1 MSISDTQ
8 KVDYLWKKI
17 GYGRAKTD
25 VSSVKDATNES
36 TSSPLLLRGDEIWAQ
51 SSLIPSSI
59 PGSSSTIVTVYPTS
73 SPVECTADITASTN
87 RTWKTG
93 TIDWIPPEIGS
104 TYLIKV
110 YLHTASDAGNA
121 ATSGTQVYAAGSG
134 NNDEF
139 FFDYKSGI
147 LNFIGTNLPS
157 GISGKKV
164 YISGARYI
172 GVKGTSI
179 PGSGGS
185 FSSLNV
191 TGVVTASSFA
201 GDGSALTGI
210 DATSL
215 KDSEGNIK
223 VQANPSGV
231 VVSGVTTATTFF
243 GDGSNLTGITA
254 SGTGAIGG
262 LTIKNQSGAVVGTA
276 GSVSTLDFN
285 GSSNVT
291 VTATSGSSGIAT
303 IIISDLLDGQAGSY
317 YTGYT
322 DTAIANLVDSAPGT
336 LNTLN
341 ELATALGDDASF
353 STTVTNSIATKLPLA
368 GGTMTGSIT
377 FSSSQTF
384 DGRDL
389 SADGSKLDGIASG
402 ATNVTNNNQ
411 LTNGA
416 SYITNSGGTEAAT
429 ASTVVKRSSAADIFC
444 RLVRPNYQ
452 NQSTISGAIAY
463 RVESGSNNYIRFCN
477 DKAAIRTFLNVPN
490 TTTVI
495 TNNNQLT
502 NGANYITSFD
512 ITTQT
517 DGKYLRSN
525 AADTASER
533 ITFTANSTNSWDT
546 IATSSGS
553 QGGLEIYNSGSG
565 TDAFMTFHVGG
576 DYACYFG
583 LDGGTNKLSVGG
595 WSMGANSYEIY
606 HSGNKPSLA
615 TLGFT
620 GATNA
625 NYITNNN
632 QLTNGAGY
640 YASGSS
646 PTFANA
652 YTNGWWRNNDA
663 GEGLYNQNTT
673 KHFYSASTSYWHIDS
688 GAGLIF
694 YDQYNSSAG
703 GSTGRKGY
711 VYFDSSG
718 FGLLSNDGSWAY
730 RHNNTYADIYGTIR
744 RDATHTLWDS
754 GNDGS
759 GSGLDADTVDGVQAA
774 NLLGSHQTSNLTI
787 TNKGYYT
794 TATSSQNQN
803 SGVIS
808 YGWGYQIDGAWSNPF
823 PDIVF
828 GYHTG
833 MRFGG
838 YYGYGGCRFY
848 NDHPSRSTTEL
859 FSVGNGDNHVRV
871 SNNLYIQGN
880 TAWHSGNDGS
890 GSGLDADTLDG
901 NQASSFIT
909 TSGTQGSNLYI
920 RNGSPTIYFRDTD
933 QNSAMLHNNSDLF
946 YILRGGDDTS
956 TWSQI
961 GSQWPAYWNLTNND
975 VTMGRNISAIG
986 NVTAYASDIRLK
998 ENFKHIESPLEK
1010 LQKLNGYTFDWNGKN
1025 KEIGFT
1031 PEQEKN
1037 DIGLIAQEVQEIM
1050 PQAVKPAPFDI
1061 KWDSDKKE
1069 NISKSGENYLTVQYE
1084 RLVPLLVEAIK
1095 EQQEQINTLKEE
1107 IKSIKK

>member
-1 MSISDTQ
+1 M
-8 KVDYLWKKI
+8 
-17 GYGRAKTD
+17 
-25 VSSVKDATNES
+25 
-36 TSSPLLLRGDEIWAQ
+36 
-51 SSLIPSSI
+51 
-59 PGSSSTIVTVYPTS
+59 
-73 SPVECTADITASTN
+73 
-87 RTWKTG
+87 
-93 TIDWIPPEIGS
+93 
-104 TYLIKV
+104 
-110 YLHTASDAGNA
+110 
-121 ATSGTQVYAAGSG
+121 
-134 NNDEF
+134 
-139 FFDYKSGI
+139 
-147 LNFIGTNLPS
+147 
-157 GISGKKV
+157 
-164 YISGARYI
+164 
-172 GVKGTSI
+172 
-179 PGSGGS
+179 
-185 FSSLNV
+185 
-191 TGVVTASSFA
+191 
-201 GDGSALTGI
+201 
-210 DATSL
+210 
-215 KDSEGNIK
+215 
-223 VQANPSGV
+223 
-231 VVSGVTTATTFF
+231 
-243 GDGSNLTGITA
+243 
-254 SGTGAIGG
+254 
-262 LTIKNQSGAVVGTA
+262 
-276 GSVSTLDFN
+276 
-285 GSSNVT
+285 
-291 VTATSGSSGIAT
+291 
-303 IIISDLLDGQAGSY
+303 
-317 YTGYT
+317 
-322 DTAIANLVDSAPGT
+322 
-336 LNTLN
+336 
-341 ELATALGDDASF
+341 
-353 STTVTNSIATKLPLA
+353 
-368 GGTMTGSIT
+368 
-377 FSSSQTF
+377 
-384 DGRDL
+384 
-389 SADGSKLDGIASG
+389 
-402 ATNVTNNNQ
+402 
-411 LTNGA
+411 
-416 SYITNSGGTEAAT
+416 
-429 ASTVVKRSSAADIFC
+429 
-444 RLVRPNYQ
+444 
-452 NQSTISGAIAY
+452 
-463 RVESGSNNYIRFCN
+463 
-477 DKAAIRTFLNVPN
+477 
-490 TTTVI
+490 
-495 TNNNQLT
+495 
-502 NGANYITSFD
+502 
-512 ITTQT
+512 
-517 DGKYLRSN
+517 
-525 AADTASER
+525 
-533 ITFTANSTNSWDT
+533 
-546 IATSSGS
+546 
-553 QGGLEIYNSGSG
+553 
-565 TDAFMTFHVGG
+565 
-576 DYACYFG
+576 
-583 LDGGTNKLSVGG
+583 
-595 WSMGANSYEIY
+595 
-606 HSGNKPSLA
+606 
-615 TLGFT
+615 
-620 GATNA
+620 
-625 NYITNNN
+625 
-632 QLTNGAGY
+632 
-640 YASGSS
+640 
-646 PTFANA
+646 
-652 YTNGWWRNNDA
+652 
-663 GEGLYNQNTT
+663 
-673 KHFYSASTSYWHIDS
+673 
-688 GAGLIF
+688 
-694 YDQYNSSAG
+694 
-703 GSTGRKGY
+703 
-711 VYFDSSG
+711 
-718 FGLLSNDGSWAY
+718 
-730 RHNNTYADIYGTIR
+730 
-744 RDATHTLWDS
+744 WDS